1 MIAHPNEALQYSQ
14 LKLNLALQFSLDI
27 EDYMKGK
34 RGFIEQINARKSGE
48 LSIPD
53 SIKDP

>member
-1 MIAHPNEALQYSQ
+1 MIAHPNEAQQYGQ
-14 LKLNLALQFSLDI
+14 LKLNLALQFPFDI
-27 EDYMKGK
+27 EGYLEGK
-34 RGFIEQINARKSGE
+34 RGFIERINARKSGE